1 MHAGQ
6 GLQPVLSINWLGDWP
21 MAALNMALK
30 ALSLASTVH
39 SANVARASR
48 GAQVRFT
55 WRAQPLVAASWIG
68 HGAAQRLEG
77 GVGDLVQ

>member
-1 MHAGQ
+1 
-6 GLQPVLSINWLGDWP
+6 
-21 MAALNMALK
+21 MAAWNMALK

-48 GAQVRFT
+48 GAQDRFT